1 MTQQE
6 MSSLFNVA
14 ERTLRDWKKGR
25 RQKLYKLMELLDH
38 DAAQQLL
45 ERDNNNDLRKLLENE
60 KHFDSF
66 RDFEQA
72 LYSVLVSGRDTR
84 EWLGLSKDT
93 TLSKEARSRSAYLYS
108 FLTSKVAK
116 IGFTPKH
123 NIGFFHK
130 NRQETANGLA
140 KIYGLRNGIDVAR
153 FNQYKMTGGC

>member
-72 LYSVLVSGRDTR
+72 LYPVLVSRRDTR
-84 EWLGLSKDT
+84 E
-93 TLSKEARSRSAYLYS
+93 
-108 FLTSKVAK
+108 
-116 IGFTPKH
+116 
-123 NIGFFHK
+123 
-130 NRQETANGLA
+130 
-140 KIYGLRNGIDVAR
+140 
-153 FNQYKMTGGC
+153 